1 MNTALAPLSVI
12 FALNTRLLE
21 NCLADVDEVLA
32 AARPNQQ
39 TNSLAFI
46 AAHLVDSRAWMARF
60 VGLDEPRPFDGA
72 LDYGR
77 SIEDLPALPTLAE
90 IEDAWDEV
98 SERLEGR
105 LVWLSE
111 DDLAGPASQRF
122 PGVPETLLGGIT
134 FLIQHESYHIGQL
147 ALIRKYLGL
156 PAMSYRLD
164 GVAGATD

>member
-1 MNTALAPLSVI
+1 
-12 FALNTRLLE
+12 
-21 NCLADVDEVLA
+21 
-32 AARPNQQ
+32 
-39 TNSLAFI
+39 
-46 AAHLVDSRAWMARF
+46 MARF

-72 LDYGR
+72 LDYGT
-77 SIEDLPALPTLAE
+77 SIDELPALPTLAE
-90 IEDAWDEV
+90 IEDTWDEV

-111 DDLAGPASQRF
+111 DDLVGPAPQRF